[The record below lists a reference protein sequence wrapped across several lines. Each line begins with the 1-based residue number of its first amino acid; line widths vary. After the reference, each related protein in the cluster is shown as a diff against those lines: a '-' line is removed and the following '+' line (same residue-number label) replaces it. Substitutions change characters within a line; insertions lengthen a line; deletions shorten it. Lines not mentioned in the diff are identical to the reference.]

1 MFAGGIFLWLVVQNS
16 LNNRDR
22 LAVSRV
28 VNDTSCEGAVSEFH
42 DHMFFECH
50 YR

>member
-1 MFAGGIFLWLVVQNS
+1 MACCAKQFKQQG
-16 LNNRDR
+16 RDR

-42 DHMFFECH
+42 DHMFF
-50 YR
+50 